1 MKLETFLKTL
11 NSEPDNINFTD
22 TMTVID
28 SLYTFAPTSFKNG
41 NLQNA
46 ADQNNGSCKL
56 FAFAQLH
63 KLSEQQTLACF
74 GQYYRDE
81 VLQNPDGDNHQNI
94 RNFIQTGWSGIKFE
108 TMPLTPMK

>member
-28 SLYTFAPTSFKNG
+28 SLYTFTPTSFKNG

-63 KLSEQQTLACF
+63 ELSEQQTLACF

-94 RNFIQTGWSGIKFE
+94 RNFMQTGWSGIKFE